1 MALCAKNAMNN
12 NINVNLWRNQHF
24 KSCPAGAKYLYLY
37 LLTSP
42 HRNRLGLFSLPLEY
56 VAFDAMD
63 GDEDLVNE
71 AMAVL
76 ESKGFVS
83 YDNNTKMLYLERQN
97 FYDMDITYSEV
108 VDEIMSQPYCPSCY
122 DLVSALQAQSVI
134 DKDEAGKLKAILDMR
149 KKEYEIADDLCRCE
163 DTPSKN
169 PPCSKDL
176 YSLAVDISKFRH
188 NDCECVKTAEGQPAA
203 ESKPADKEQAV
214 EPVVTE
220 ESSATEAAPTEESAP
235 AETTE
240 TVSDEEPK
248 KAKTRKK
255 AASTEY
261 EKEFEEN
268 VWPLYP
274 RHIGKGLAMK
284 AYSARRK
291 ANELTLAEAVEAC
304 QNYNQYCVAHNVD
317 KNYIKHPSTFFGP
330 THPYEDFFTKNLEQE
345 QVNVTA
351 ETQAHMDEL
360 NRAFERF
367 MAEYPKK
374 EGLVD
379 AKNNFM
385 MLVEDNNYTVD
396 DIIQAAKNY
405 AIKCN
410 VDKTAYG
417 YIKKA
422 STFLDTNTRPF
433 VDYVNMAQ
441 GNTINTAVDAYDAED
456 DELPTFDEE
465 PAEQSTGQ
473 ETTAVV
479 TDDEFIGNEPS
490 VDGFDSKVLESMSPE
505 NKETWDKLNEIT
517 QTVVEDK
524 TSFGTPDDNDML
536 EDFGADEDES
546 PVTGNGFGV
555 SSWGTGFNT
564 APASA
569 HVQAPTDNNNI
580 INPMEDE
587 YPF

>member
-1 MALCAKNAMNN
+1 
-12 NINVNLWRNQHF
+12 
-24 KSCPAGAKYLYLY
+24 
-37 LLTSP
+37 
-42 HRNRLGLFSLPLEY
+42 
-56 VAFDAMD
+56 MD
-63 GDEDLVNE
+63 GDKDLVNE
-71 AMAVL
+71 ALAVL

-83 YDNNTKMLYLERQN
+83 YDNNTKMLYLECQN
-97 FYDMDITYSEV
+97 FFDMDITYSEII
-108 VDEIMSQPYCPSCY
+108 DEIMSQPYCPSSY
-122 DLVSALQAQSVI
+122 DLVSALQTQSVI
-134 DKDEAGKLKAILDMR
+134 DEDEAGKLKAILDMR
-149 KKEYEIADDLCRCE
+149 KKEYEITNDLCGCE

-169 PPCSKDL
+169 PSCSKDL

-188 NDCECVKTAEGQPAA
+188 NDCECVKKADEQPVAK
-203 ESKPADKEQAV
+203 SKPVDKEPAV

-220 ESSATEAAPTEESAP
+220 EYSATEAIPIKESAP

-240 TVSDEEPK
+240 TVSNEEPK
-248 KAKTRKK
+248 KEKTRKK
-255 AASTEY
+255 AVSAEY
-261 EKEFEEN
+261 EKEFEES

-274 RHIGKGLAMK
+274 RHIGKGLALK

-291 ANELTLAEAVEAC
+291 ADELTLAEAVEAC

-330 THPYEDFFTKNLEQE
+330 THPYEDFFSKNLEQE

-351 ETQAHMDEL
+351 ETQAHMDEM
-360 NRAFERF
+360 NSAFEKF

-385 MLVEDNNYTVD
+385 ALVEDNKYAVE

-433 VDYVNMAQ
+433 VDFVNMAQ
-441 GNTINTAVDAYDAED
+441 GSTSNTAVDAYDAED
-456 DELPTFDEE
+456 DELPNFEE
-465 PAEQSTGQ
+465 DTAEMVAEPEVSSVADDSN
-473 ETTAVV
+473 EVV
-479 TDDEFIGNEPS
+479 SDDSDDTN
-490 VDGFDSKVLESMSPE
+490 FDSNVFENMSPE
-505 NKETWDKLNEIT
+505 NKATWDKLSEIT

-536 EDFGADEDES
+536 EDFGADDDETATT
-546 PVTGNGFGV
+546 PAGNGFGV

-564 APASA
+564 APATA
-569 HVQAPTDNNNI
+569 PVQAPASDNNV